1 MKTAGGHSS
10 SEASDTSTPIAATGR
25 FRRGAGTM
33 HDVRFCP
40 VAFVISLA
48 IGAMIFNVVAN
59 SADGRTATPADIL
72 RAIDDQVR
80 FEADLERH
88 SHAGP
93 TVRRD

>member
-1 MKTAGGHSS
+1 
-10 SEASDTSTPIAATGR
+10 
-25 FRRGAGTM
+25 M

-48 IGAMIFNVVAN
+48 IGAMIFNVVTN
-59 SADGRTATPADIL
+59 SANGRTSTSADIL